1 MTEERLVLAE
11 LLEKAGESDF
21 LRAVAEAVLQ
31 LLMENDVEGLIGAG
45 RYERS
50 GERTTWRNGY
60 RDRTLDTRLGALQL
74 RIPKLRQGS
83 YFPPFLEARKSSEK
97 ALIAVIQEAWIGG
110 VSTRRVD
117 DLVQAMGLSGI
128 SKSQVYDQ
136 HVAQNSMRSIVPELA
151 TSWSSNEEGTELTF
165 PLRRGVK
172 WHDGKPFGAQ
182 DVKCTWDLLSGKA
195 SEKLRINPRKS
206 WYSNVEEVIT
216 NGDYEVTFRLKRPQ
230 PALLALLA
238 SGWAPIYPCHVS
250 PRDMRSRPIG
260 TGPFKFIEFK
270 PNEIIRVTKNRDYW
284 KEGRPYL
291 DGIEWMIIRDTATR
305 NLAFIAG
312 KVDLYSPHNIA
323 IPILKDIK
331 SQAPQAICEVAP
343 TNVNRTLIINRDR
356 PPFDNSDLRR
366 AMSVTLDR
374 KAFIDIITEGQGDI
388 VGTILPQPEGIWSM
402 PPELLRTLPG
412 YDPDVAKNR
421 AEARNIMQKLG
432 YGPDKRLAVTVS
444 TRNVPGYRDAAVILI
459 DQLKE
464 IYIDGQL
471 ETIDTTQWYPRIT
484 RKDFAVGLN
493 VSESAVDDPDQQFY
507 ENYVCTAERNYT
519 GYCNPE
525 VDKLVDQQS
534 AESNNEKRKQLV
546 WEIER
551 RLAEDGARPVIFYPR
566 QATCRHPQVKGM
578 TMMVNSI
585 YNGFRYEDLW
595 LDN

>member
-1 MTEERLVLAE
+1 MKAGSRVLAAGLLALVLLATNAAFAQKAGGILKISHFDSPASMS
-11 LLEKAGESDF
+11 LLEESTAAA
-21 LRAVAEAVLQ
+21 LRPI
-31 LLMENDVEGLIGAG
+31 M
-45 RYERS
+45 
-50 GERTTWRNGY
+50 
-60 RDRTLDTRLGALQL
+60 
-74 RIPKLRQGS
+74 
-83 YFPPFLEARKSSEK
+83 
-97 ALIAVIQEAWIGG
+97 G
-110 VSTRRVD
+110 VFNN
-117 DLVQAMGLSGI
+117 LV
-128 SKSQVYDQ
+128 VYDQ

-165 PLRRGVK
+165 PLRQGVK
-172 WHDGKPFGAQ
+172 WHDGKPFTAQ
-182 DVKCTWDLLSGKA
+182 DVKCTWDLLNGKA

-206 WYSNVEEVIT
+206 WYSNVEEVT
-216 NGDYEVTFRLKRPQ
+216 AKGDLEVTFRLKRPQ

-250 PRDMRSRPIG
+250 PRDMRTHPIG

-270 PNEIIRVTKNRDYW
+270 PNEVIRVTKNRDYW

-291 DGIEWMIIRDTATR
+291 DGIEWTIIKDTATR
-305 NLAFIAG
+305 NLAFIAR
-312 KVDLYSPHNIA
+312 KVDLYSPHNIT

-343 TNVNRTLIINRDR
+343 TNVNRTLIINRDK
-356 PPFDNSDLRR
+356 PPFDNTDLRR
-366 AMSVTLDR
+366 AMSLTLDR

-388 VGTILPQPEGIWSM
+388 GGTMLPGPQGIWSM

-412 YDPDVAKNR
+412 YDPDVAKSR
-421 AEARNIMQKLG
+421 TEARDIMQKLG
-432 YGPDKRLAVTVS
+432 YGQDKRLAVTVS
-444 TRNVPGYRDAAVILI
+444 TRNVPGYRDAAVILT

-471 ETIDTTQWYPRIT
+471 ETIDTTQWYPRIM
-484 RKDFAVGLN
+484 RKDFTVGLN

-519 GYCNPE
+519 GYCNPD
-525 VDKLVDQQS
+525 VDRLVDQQS
-534 AESNNEKRKQLV
+534 AESDKEKRKQLV

-566 QATCRHPQVKGM
+566 QATCQHPQVKGM

-585 YNGFRYEDLW
+585 YNGFRFEDLW

>member
-1 MTEERLVLAE
+1 VSPINAPATAQRRVLRARILEQEVDTMKAGSRVLAAASSLTLALLITGVAFAQKAGGILKISHFDSPASMSLLEESTAAALRPVMAVFNNLVL
-11 LLEKAGESDF
+11 
-21 LRAVAEAVLQ
+21 
-31 LLMENDVEGLIGAG
+31 
-45 RYERS
+45 
-50 GERTTWRNGY
+50 
-60 RDRTLDTRLGALQL
+60 
-74 RIPKLRQGS
+74 
-83 YFPPFLEARKSSEK
+83 
-97 ALIAVIQEAWIGG
+97 
-110 VSTRRVD
+110 
-117 DLVQAMGLSGI
+117 
-128 SKSQVYDQ
+128 YDQ

-165 PLRRGVK
+165 PLRQGVK
-172 WHDGKPFGAQ
+172 WHDGRPFSAQ

-206 WYSNVEEVIT
+206 WYSNVEEVTT
-216 NGDYEVTFRLKRPQ
+216 NGNYEVTFRLKRPQ

-260 TGPFKFIEFK
+260 TGPFKFVEFK
-270 PNEIIRVTKNRDYW
+270 PNEVIRVTRNPDYW

-291 DGIEWMIIRDTATR
+291 DGIEWAIIKDVSTR

-312 KVDLYSPHNIA
+312 KVDLYSPHNIT
-323 IPILKDIK
+323 IPIVKAIK

-343 TNVNRTLIINRDR
+343 TNVNRTLIINRDKA
-356 PPFDNSDLRR
+356 PFDNADLRR
-366 AMSVTLDR
+366 AMSLTLDR

-388 VGTILPQPEGIWSM
+388 GGTMLPGPEGVWSM
-402 PPELLRTLPG
+402 PPELLKTLPG
-412 YDPDVAKNR
+412 YDPDVGKNR
-421 AEARNIMQKLG
+421 AEARKILEKLG

-444 TRNVPGYRDAAVILI
+444 TRNVSGYRDAAVILI

-471 ETIDTTQWYPRIT
+471 ETVDTTQWYPKIM
-484 RKDFAVGLN
+484 RKDFTVGLN

-519 GYCNPE
+519 GYCSPE
-525 VDKLVDQQS
+525 VDQLVDRQS
-534 AESNNEKRKQLV
+534 AESDKEKRKRLV

-551 RLAEDGARPVIFYPR
+551 RLAQDGARPVIFYPR
-566 QATCRHPQVKGM
+566 QATCWHPHVKGM

-595 LDN
+595 LD

>member
-1 MTEERLVLAE
+1 MS
-11 LLEKAGESDF
+11 LLEEATAAA
-21 LRAVAEAVLQ
+21 LRP
-31 LLMENDVEGLIGAG
+31 MM
-45 RYERS
+45 
-50 GERTTWRNGY
+50 
-60 RDRTLDTRLGALQL
+60 
-74 RIPKLRQGS
+74 
-83 YFPPFLEARKSSEK
+83 
-97 ALIAVIQEAWIGG
+97 G
-110 VSTRRVD
+110 VFNN
-117 DLVQAMGLSGI
+117 LV
-128 SKSQVYDQ
+128 VYDQ

-165 PLRRGVK
+165 PLRQGVQ
-172 WHDGKPFGAQ
+172 WHDGKPFTAQ

-206 WYSNVEEVIT
+206 WYSNVEEVTT
-216 NGDYEVTFRLKRPQ
+216 NGDYEVAFRLKRPQ

-260 TGPFKFIEFK
+260 TGPFKFVEFK
-270 PNEIIRVTKNRDYW
+270 PNEVIRVTRNLDYW

-291 DGIEWMIIRDTATR
+291 DGIEWTIIKDVSTR

-312 KVDLYSPHNIA
+312 KVDVYSPHTMT

-343 TNVNRTLIINRDR
+343 TNVNRTLIINREK
-356 PPFDNSDLRR
+356 PPFDNADLRR
-366 AMSVTLDR
+366 AMSLSLDR

-388 VGTILPQPEGIWSM
+388 GGTMLPAPEGVWSM
-402 PPELLRTLPG
+402 PPELLKTLPG
-412 YDPDVAKNR
+412 YDPDIAKNR
-421 AEARNIMQKLG
+421 AEARHIMRKLG

-444 TRNVPGYRDAAVILI
+444 TRNLPGYRDPAVIMI

-471 ETIDTTQWYPRIT
+471 EAVDTTQWYPKIM
-484 RKDFAVGLN
+484 RKDFTVGLN

-519 GYCNPE
+519 GYCSPE

-534 AESNNEKRKQLV
+534 AESDKEKRKQLV
-546 WEIER
+546 WEIEK
-551 RLAEDGARPVIFYPR
+551 RLAQDGARPVIFYPR
-566 QATCRHPQVKGM
+566 QATCRHPRVKGM

-585 YNGFRYEDLW
+585 YNGYRYEDLW